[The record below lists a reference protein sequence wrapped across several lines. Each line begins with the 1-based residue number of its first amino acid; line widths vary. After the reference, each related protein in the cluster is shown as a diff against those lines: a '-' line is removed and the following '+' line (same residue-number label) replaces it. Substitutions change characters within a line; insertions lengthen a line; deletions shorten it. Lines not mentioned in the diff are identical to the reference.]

1 MRDGTDEDLP
11 RIGLMA
17 EARGDVHDRPDA
29 HLLAGPLRRRE
40 VDDRLTGLDA
50 DANVKP
56 DVRAATSA
64 RPSAGRLSGTKGAG
78 GVVLVR
84 HGRTEERI
92 DLVTDVLLDGAALPL
107 DEPAELAERRGER
120 GLQPLCPKT

>member
-1 MRDGTDEDLP
+1 MGDGTDEDLT

-17 EARGDVHDRPDA
+17 EPRGDVHDRTHA

-50 DANVKP
+50 DADVKP

-64 RPSAGRLSGTKGAG
+64 RPSAGRVGGTESAG
-78 GVVLVR
+78 GGVLMR
-84 HGRTEERI
+84 HGRTGQGI
-92 DLVTDVLLDGAALPL
+92 DLVTVVLLDGAALPFA
-107 DEPAELAERRGER
+107 ERAELAA
-120 GLQPLCPKT
+120 